1 MLKNSQ
7 DNDESPPDLDAAPS
21 IIHVAEH
28 DAKSFT
34 ALRTTHL
41 RGFYELLDK
50 KKTAT
55 IVSHAIKADCISL
68 NTPG

>member
-50 KKTAT
+50 KK
-55 IVSHAIKADCISL
+55 L
-68 NTPG
+68 PQ